1 MQVRR
6 LVVHNVDFEC
16 LLESVPGW
24 NKGVGTE
31 VVRQHVRWSLIL
43 PLLNQSVWGRKKSFK
58 AIQMPLCFM
67 TYHRTTIEVKPK
79 FQMFTEQEVLENLV
93 IAQVSIYNVI
103 HSEKNVYNATQARK
117 SVLTGNLDSL
127 AGVAGRF
134 GFIRYLKVYV
144 ETKR

>member
-1 MQVRR
+1 
-6 LVVHNVDFEC
+6 
-16 LLESVPGW
+16 
-24 NKGVGTE
+24 
-31 VVRQHVRWSLIL
+31 
-43 PLLNQSVWGRKKSFK
+43 
-58 AIQMPLCFM
+58 MPLCFM
-67 TYHRTTIEVKPK
+67 TYNRTTIEVKPK

-127 AGVAGRF
+127 ARVAGRF